1 MSRHAYY
8 VFVTFIM
15 SRSFLVFFMESQP
28 QDIPILFTHIHMGLF
43 NVVSIDKKLV
53 SIFYV
58 FSFPVIK
65 PNVSEATYLLLSW
78 LGLYLAIPSYYS
90 IYSYYVQQTL
100 YFEVHR
106 VNQRQL
112 VYQAGEDILFFWPC
126 FIFIQLIAADSI
138 GGVVL
143 EFSHNMQKSMNLCM
157 PISTYK
163 QKPLIHFCSTI
174 FVPTIP
180 TPMVLISKTAVFQ
193 SVMASDTASKYMDS
207 PQLNLHVILRMQIQL

>member
-8 VFVTFIM
+8 VFVTFIV

-28 QDIPILFTHIHMGLF
+28 QNIPILFTHIRMGLF
-43 NVVSIDKKLV
+43 NVVSVDKKLV

-65 PNVSEATYLLLSW
+65 PNVSEATYLLLSR
-78 LGLYLAIPSYYS
+78 LCLYLVIPSYYS
-90 IYSYYVQQTL
+90 IYSICSRLYILKYTESIRGSWYTKQEQTF
-100 YFEVHR
+100 Y
-106 VNQRQL
+106 
-112 VYQAGEDILFFWPC
+112 FFWPC
-126 FIFIQLIAADSI
+126 FIFMQLITADSI

-174 FVPTIP
+174 FVPTVP
-180 TPMVLISKTAVFQ
+180 TPMILISKTVVFL

-207 PQLNLHVILRMQIQL
+207 PQLNLILCMQFQL